1 VGRDGLSKD
10 RSEAAAKR
18 SEGKHKRPVVLD
30 ASAVLAVFLHE
41 KGWDTVAEEFKNAR
55 ISAVNV
61 SEVLTRLVDKG
72 ASPRI
77 VEFAE
82 RAMAEMSEP
91 FDYAQAAR
99 GARLRPATRDAGL
112 SLGDRACLA
121 LAEALVA
128 PVVTADKA
136 WATLKLG
143 VPLEIRVI
151 R

>member
-1 VGRDGLSKD
+1 M
-10 RSEAAAKR
+10 
-18 SEGKHKRPVVLD
+18 VLD

-55 ISAVNV
+55 MSAVNA

-77 VEFAE
+77 IASAE
-82 RAMAEMSEP
+82 RAMADMAEP
-91 FDYAQAAR
+91 FDYAQATRA
-99 GARLRPATRDAGL
+99 ARLRLATREAGL

-121 LAEALVA
+121 LAEAIVA

-136 WATLKLG
+136 WATLRLG

>member
-1 VGRDGLSKD
+1 M
-10 RSEAAAKR
+10 
-18 SEGKHKRPVVLD
+18 VLD

-41 KGWDTVAEEFKNAR
+41 PGWDAVAQEFKNAR
-55 ISAVNV
+55 ISAVNA
-61 SEVLTRLVDKG
+61 SEVLTRLIEKG
-72 ASPRI
+72 ATARI

-82 RAMAEMSEP
+82 RTMVEMAEP

-99 GARLRPATRDAGL
+99 AARLRTATRDAGL

-128 PVVTADKA
+128 PVVTADRA